1 MKGQKFRLIAVLCVL
16 AMMMSLLAACEGSG
30 TKEREKKSESQVTD
44 KPETTPTGEL
54 TPSGD
59 PTPTSEVTP
68 TAEPT
73 AEPTATP
80 TAEPTAEPTA
90 TPTAEPTAEPTAA
103 PTGAVTM
110 KEQKCGNGSF
120 SAMIPAD
127 ATVDIEARG
136 FWAKTDEYYFD
147 AWYIDTVLDGAVY
160 NVADLMTMI
169 NGENTMIDLLAAGYY
184 DKRGEYT
191 RKTINGVDA
200 VVGPDAD
207 IMVTDDAGTN
217 TQTMYT
223 RFIAY
228 DSTYEYGLIVVS
240 YSLFNVTC
248 DTMTDEARELD
259 KMLMACAE
267 SVQQYFSPVNYTLDH
282 YAEKIGSIPVE
293 FLCVSGDIKETERGD
308 KNELVI
314 KPYGT
319 QNVLITLEE
328 VPITAT
334 VTDSWSLYDVM
345 KATYGN
351 QAEFSEL
358 GDAIEREGY
367 HWWDMRYDK
376 DGERYT
382 DRFYCTEAFE
392 QNTLLLIRWTFPT
405 NADEVAEALF
415 NDMLWSLKLN

>member
-44 KPETTPTGEL
+44 KPETTPTGEV

-345 KATYGN
+345 KATYGD

>member
-1 MKGQKFRLIAVLCVL
+1 MKGQKLRSIAVLCVL

-44 KPETTPTGEL
+44 KPETTPTGEV

-68 TAEPT
+68 TAE
-73 AEPTATP
+73 ATP

-345 KATYGN
+345 KATYGD